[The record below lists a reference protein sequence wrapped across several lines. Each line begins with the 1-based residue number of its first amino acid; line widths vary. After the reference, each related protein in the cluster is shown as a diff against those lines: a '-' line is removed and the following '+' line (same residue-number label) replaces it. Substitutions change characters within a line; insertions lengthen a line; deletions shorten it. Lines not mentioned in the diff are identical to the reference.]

1 MGSNIK
7 IRIIID
13 FLIVIFIAMAFPW
26 WLSLGLVFLGIF
38 LYRNFYEAFLFAFV
52 MDSVYS
58 VTKNLFF
65 GRMFVYIVIVFV
77 LFLFVRWF
85 KERLRL

>member
-13 FLIVIFIAMAFPW
+13 LLIVIFIAMAFPW

-38 LYRNFYEAFLFAFV
+38 LYRNFYEAFLFAFM
-52 MDSVYS
+52 MDSIYS
-58 VTKNLFF
+58 VSKDLFF
-65 GRMFVYIVIVFV
+65 GKVFIYLIIVVIVFI
-77 LFLFVRWF
+77 FVRWF
-85 KERLRL
+85 KERLRV